1 MATTCIAELATQV
14 AENTKTIDEYLRQ
27 YDLPSPFFDA
37 ERLVDFCIRS
47 EEIQRARILA
57 IDGVVELADLLRGP
71 KVSLQPVAIGL
82 MIELSQVNPTSLQ
95 AIHRFEIAKK
105 CQFGNWPS
113 NVISTSQAFVASH
126 TLLRTASRF
135 CNLFSSFPQVGGR
148 SNFHDALG
156 LVFDE
161 FVPSYGRTVDALKQ
175 FKGQEPSQA
184 VVLWSSIPSFMIED
198 LGFALVQNTTQ
209 LFFEYMGD
217 HPTRAKQFAGAM
229 KAFNAIDSG
238 HSPVFLAQGY
248 SWDSING
255 TVVDVGGS
263 KGHISILLSKSFPML
278 HFIVQDLPKFIGG
291 AKSKLDASIADRV
304 KFQGRVFF
312 TSQTV
317 AADAYLFRWI
327 FHNWPDKYVVAILRT
342 LVPVMKIGARIIVNE
357 LLNPPRI
364 LFRFLVNV
372 QFEREA
378 EEWQDLF
385 LEADPRFGVLK
396 IWTAIGASLAIIEA
410 VWQE

>member
-71 KVSLQPVAIGL
+71 K
-82 MIELSQVNPTSLQ
+82 
-95 AIHRFEIAKK
+95 
-105 CQFGNWPS
+105 
-113 NVISTSQAFVASH
+113 

-184 VVLWSSIPSFMIED
+184 V
-198 LGFALVQNTTQ
+198 GFALVQNTTQ

-263 KGHISILLSKSFPML
+263 KGYISILLSKSFPML

-327 FHNWPDKYVVAILRT
+327 FHNWPDNSLD
-342 LVPVMKIGARIIVNE
+342 IIMLSMHNS
-357 LLNPPRI
+357 R
-364 LFRFLVNV
+364 
-372 QFEREA
+372 EREA